1 MSIKVYT
8 DINKLN
14 SESWDL
20 DSENIFFIKYK
31 FLKSFFNN
39 HKNIT
44 HLFVLEKS
52 NRLYGH
58 IFNLN
63 IKNIAHYSS
72 NYLFKYFSN
81 FIVGFLNI
89 KFIYL
94 TNSFITNTKSFQL
107 NSVFNLDEIIENIIL
122 KNKVDFIVI
131 PDFLYENKNNINVN
145 TPFTKV
151 EIEEE
156 MSIDI
161 LEKWVDFDCYKNDL
175 KTKYRKRVNNILHKS
190 KNVKIKI
197 LSTEEFDKYEVH
209 LQDLFNNV
217 TSHAKFTGPTFN
229 VMTLKD
235 LCLINKEFK
244 VYGYFENDNLIAF
257 SSEFTVDNNLYS
269 YFVGFN
275 YDLNKN
281 FSLYERILCENIIN
295 AIKNKNNRLV
305 LGRTA
310 NEFKSN
316 FGALPKK
323 SYIYININNRMYSF
337 LFRGFL
343 KKIKPKSWIQ
353 RFPFKISKN

>member
-107 NSVFNLDEIIENIIL
+107 NSVFIL
-122 KNKVDFIVI
+122 VKIKSSKDIFEGVNKVD
-131 PDFLYENKNNINVN
+131 KMA
-145 TPFTKV
+145 KV
-151 EIEEE
+151 
-156 MSIDI
+156 SIFQ
-161 LEKWVDFDCYKNDL
+161 KYK
-175 KTKYRKRVNNILHKS
+175 S
-190 KNVKIKI
+190 
-197 LSTEEFDKYEVH
+197 
-209 LQDLFNNV
+209 
-217 TSHAKFTGPTFN
+217 AKEGSF
-229 VMTLKD
+229 
-235 LCLINKEFK
+235 KEQQE
-244 VYGYFENDNLIAF
+244 YSAFE
-257 SSEFTVDNNLYS
+257 SSMN
-269 YFVGFN
+269 
-275 YDLNKN
+275 
-281 FSLYERILCENIIN
+281 
-295 AIKNKNNRLV
+295 
-305 LGRTA
+305 
-310 NEFKSN
+310 
-316 FGALPKK
+316 
-323 SYIYININNRMYSF
+323 
-337 LFRGFL
+337 
-343 KKIKPKSWIQ
+343 
-353 RFPFKISKN
+353 